1 MNANHHDA
9 HATKYFDIN
18 PDNLK
23 KYNIK
28 QFVIN
33 FLSEKRWFYRNGEK
47 EKTVKF
53 IDYTSL
59 ENYGDMGSQF
69 FIEINGKAINLDKP
83 HIFES
88 ECWDEKGIKI
98 KCP

>member
-1 MNANHHDA
+1 MV
-9 HATKYFDIN
+9 
-18 PDNLK
+18 K
-23 KYNIK
+23 K
-28 QFVIN
+28 
-33 FLSEKRWFYRNGEK
+33 
-47 EKTVKF
+47 KTVKF